1 MSRNSIS
8 VEPKV
13 RNLCI
18 SVSSAVK
25 RTVTGEPQITL
36 MKQMAQMNRNNISV
50 EPKVRNLCTSVSSAV
65 KKTGAVCTYGHYHTA

>member
-1 MSRNSIS
+1 MKQMTQMNRNNIS

-25 RTVTGEPQITL
+25 KTVVREPQIMR
-36 MKQMAQMNRNNISV
+36 MKQMTQMNRNDISV
-50 EPKVRNLCTSVSSAV
+50 EPKVRNS
-65 KKTGAVCTYGHYHTA
+65 